1 MTLMM
6 RQDGRGEVGS
16 RQFEQR
22 RVWRGVIARRRMM
35 YLTRIDLRPQVRAI
49 QRAMGDCQQMRRL
62 VSGLFQSGRKE
73 SEILYRLRADRGM
86 TAQYLYS
93 TTPVDQSALTAGMAF
108 AGERDLTDWLKE
120 LGQIWRGDLL
130 TAPTKKW
137 RRRDIKTAADGSCV
151 KKQGD
156 WNGPCTRRRNTDLIC
171 CRQTRRKAS
180 T

>member
-62 VSGLFQSGRKE
+62 VSGLFQRGRK
-73 SEILYRLRADRGM
+73 
-86 TAQYLYS
+86 
-93 TTPVDQSALTAGMAF
+93 
-108 AGERDLTDWLKE
+108 
-120 LGQIWRGDLL
+120 
-130 TAPTKKW
+130 
-137 RRRDIKTAADGSCV
+137 
-151 KKQGD
+151 
-156 WNGPCTRRRNTDLIC
+156 
-171 CRQTRRKAS
+171 
-180 T
+180 